1 MNCAFI
7 PTIYKIQKR
16 IRQCV
21 RFFHIPIP
29 QKTATTIPVDKI
41 SACFTGTKTKST
53 PATIIKIKADEYI
66 YILDICYIPER
77 FHIFH
82 FVFSMPI
89 YNRDRCLVVKHFL
102 KNAVCTWR
110 IVYGLLSVLLSLI
123 VRSVIDK
130 SFYLLRDLNNLYQT
144 LFNVKLS
151 GFILGECGFFIRL
164 TRAETVLDFGRGIVY
179 IDSRMGE
186 R

>member
-1 MNCAFI
+1 MSAFFI
-7 PTIYKIQKR
+7 SRYRPRIATI
-16 IRQCV
+16 
-21 RFFHIPIP
+21 
-29 QKTATTIPVDKI
+29 IPVDKI

-89 YNRDRCLVVKHFL
+89 HNRDRCLVVKHFL
-102 KNAVCTWR
+102 KNAFCTWR
-110 IVYGLLSVLLSLI
+110 IVYVFLSVLLSLI

-130 SFYLLRDLNNLYQT
+130 SFCLLRDLNNLYQT

-151 GFILGECGFFIRL
+151 GFIFGECGFFIRL
-164 TRAETVLDFGRGIVY
+164 TRAKTVLDFGRGIVY

-186 R
+186 K

>member
-1 MNCAFI
+1 
-7 PTIYKIQKR
+7 
-16 IRQCV
+16 
-21 RFFHIPIP
+21 
-29 QKTATTIPVDKI
+29 
-41 SACFTGTKTKST
+41 
-53 PATIIKIKADEYI
+53 
-66 YILDICYIPER
+66 
-77 FHIFH
+77 
-82 FVFSMPI
+82 MPI
-89 YNRDRCLVVKHFL
+89 YNRDRCLVVKHSL
-102 KNAVCTWR
+102 KNAFCTWR
-110 IVYGLLSVLLSLI
+110 IVYGLLSLI

-130 SFYLLRDLNNLYQT
+130 SFCLLRDLNNLYQT